1 MTQKIKGMNK
11 KENINQQ
18 VNEALD
24 SFEGAQRATTS
35 AYLLTRI
42 RARMANEQNS
52 VWEQAG
58 RFIARPW
65 VFATGLFLIIGMNV
79 LLIVNNNN
87 NTPATSVAEQI
98 STPDELSNTV
108 ATLYDIENNEP

>member
-24 SFEGAQRATTS
+24 SFDGAQRASTS

-52 VWEQAG
+52 VWELAG

-65 VFATGLFLIIGMNV
+65 VFALGLFLIIGTNV
-79 LLIVNNNN
+79 LLIINNNN
-87 NTPATSVAEQI
+87 AATTSVAEQI

-108 ATLYDIENNEP
+108 ATLYDFENNEP